1 MSSGLTST
9 LSDFSRKSEFAKSPL
24 AGEPAASSPRRGSS
38 FVAGLGTRIKR
49 FFGTLAASPRKL
61 VSSQFMRY
69 LIAFVLGATVMVA
82 WQSFGNAAR
91 RSVAGMSPRLAFL
104 MPAPAA
110 GITSEQVKA
119 TSRALAAVHQSVDKL
134 SSEIDRM
141 EAQGSSDAVAS
152 SSQRRGS
159 RR

>member
-24 AGEPAASSPRRGSS
+24 AGEPATARARRGSFLAS
-38 FVAGLGTRIKR
+38 LGTRIKG
-49 FFGTLAASPRKL
+49 FFGKLAAAPARL

-69 LIAFVLGATVMVA
+69 LLAFVLGAAVMVA
-82 WQSFGNAAR
+82 WQSWGNAAR
-91 RSVAGMSPRLAFL
+91 RTVSGMSPRLAFL
-104 MPAPAA
+104 APAPVA
-110 GITSEQVKA
+110 GITSDQVKA

-134 SSEIDRM
+134 SSEISRM
-141 EAQGSSDAVAS
+141 EAQGSSDAVAAS
-152 SSQRRGS
+152 SERRAP